1 MFISCQQIKNASH
14 QYFKRYKGRHLL
26 NGDWDILLDIS
37 QNKIV
42 VHMYIYLMYDIIAI
56 SDISDK
62 FIYLF
67 IEKTKTYIYRH
78 CFCVF

>member
-1 MFISCQQIKNASH
+1 MF
-14 QYFKRYKGRHLL
+14 
-26 NGDWDILLDIS
+26 

-42 VHMYIYLMYDIIAI
+42 VHMYIYLIYDLTDLT
-56 SDISDK
+56 DITDE

-78 CFCVF
+78 CFCVFVTHGNEFMQLLAIYMHIDLVLRDV